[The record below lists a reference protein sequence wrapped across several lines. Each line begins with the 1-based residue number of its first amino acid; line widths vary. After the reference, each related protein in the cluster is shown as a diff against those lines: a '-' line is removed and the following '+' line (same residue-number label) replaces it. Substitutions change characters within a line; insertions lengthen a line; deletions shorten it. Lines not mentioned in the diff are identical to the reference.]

1 MSIRIQRA
9 ALLLLI
15 VLATPAITRAAGF
28 GFQGWGP
35 RVGISSDPD
44 QIFGGVHFD
53 LGEFGPGVRF
63 QPSAEI
69 ALGDDVTT
77 LTANGMV
84 SYYFPVDAPVTPY
97 AGGQITVAYYD
108 FDSDCSGFGNSFFS
122 SNETDCDSETE
133 IGPAAVGGIEMKLDG
148 GSRFL
153 GELSIGLS
161 DLPEMKITAGWTF

>member
-1 MSIRIQRA
+1 MNIRIQRV

-15 VLATPAITRAAGF
+15 ILATPAIHHAEGF

-53 LGEFGPGVRF
+53 LGEFAPGVRF

-69 ALGDDVTT
+69 GLGDDVTT
-77 LTANGMV
+77 LTLNGMV
-84 SYYFPVDAPVTPY
+84 SYYFTVDAPVKPY
-97 AGGQITVAYYD
+97 AGGQITAAFYD
-108 FDSDCSGFGNSFFS
+108 FDSDCKGFGNSFFGR
-122 SNETDCDSETE
+122 NETDCDSETE
-133 IGPAAVGGIEMKLDG
+133 IGPAAVGGIEMKLEG

-153 GELSIGLS
+153 AEMSLGFS